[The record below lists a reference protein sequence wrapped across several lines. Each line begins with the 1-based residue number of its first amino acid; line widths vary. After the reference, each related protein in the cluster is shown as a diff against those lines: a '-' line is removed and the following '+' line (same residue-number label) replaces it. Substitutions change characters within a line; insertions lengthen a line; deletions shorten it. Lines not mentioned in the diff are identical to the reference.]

1 MYSKIDLIFFIIIVS
16 ILTRMTNKIIN
27 LSDITPPPM
36 VHTKK
41 SCDDCTGKTISN
53 LTISKKTQTNPIP
66 IAGEDI
72 VEWKTDIDK
81 SMSGPV
87 QNHSIPC

>member
-41 SCDDCTGKTISN
+41 QCDDCTGKTISN
-53 LTISKKTQTNPIP
+53 LKISKKTQTNSIP

-81 SMSGPV
+81 SMSEPV
-87 QNHSIPC
+87 QNHTIPC

>member
-1 MYSKIDLIFFIIIVS
+1 
-16 ILTRMTNKIIN
+16 MTNKIIN

-41 SCDDCTGKTISN
+41 PCDDCTGKTISN
-53 LTISKKTQTNPIP
+53 LKISKKTQTNPIP

>member
-1 MYSKIDLIFFIIIVS
+1 
-16 ILTRMTNKIIN
+16 MTNKIIN

-41 SCDDCTGKTISN
+41 TCDDCTEKTISN
-53 LTISKKTQTNPIP
+53 LKIKKTQTNPIP
-66 IAGEDI
+66 IVEGI
-72 VEWKTDIDK
+72 VECKTDIDK
-81 SMSGPV
+81 SMSGPS